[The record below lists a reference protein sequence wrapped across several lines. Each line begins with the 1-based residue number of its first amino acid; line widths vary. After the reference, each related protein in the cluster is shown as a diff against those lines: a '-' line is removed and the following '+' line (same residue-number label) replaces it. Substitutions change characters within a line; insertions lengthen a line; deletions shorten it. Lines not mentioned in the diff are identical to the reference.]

1 MGVATQRMY
10 FMVKISRYFLIT
22 FSLII
27 TIYSAGGQSPVFP
40 HGFAPWE
47 LSEDMDFTG
56 NRIITGFTTPPQ
68 SSVRA
73 SAEWEEIDALMVTWT
88 DYIST
93 VREIV
98 RYARKECK
106 VYIVCSDSIS
116 VKDNLVSNA
125 ISLENIFYLQEDYNS
140 IWCRDYGQWNVYQN
154 NADSLF
160 LIDWIYNRSF
170 RPLDDIIP
178 GVIAEFT
185 SLPIYQ
191 TVLPPYD
198 FVATG
203 GNFMTDGWGTGFSS
217 NLILDENDG
226 TGLSLEAKTVEEIDT
241 IVKRFM
247 GIDRYIKMET
257 LPYDEIHHIDMHL
270 KLLDEETLLV
280 GEYPTGIADG
290 PQIEA
295 NLNYILDNYT
305 SIFGTPY
312 KVVRIPMPPDGSN
325 GYPDAGGA
333 YRTYTNCVFVNKTV
347 LVPVYEETFDT
358 TGLRILKEN
367 LPGYNVVGI
376 NCNSIINAL
385 GAIHCIT
392 KEVATSTPLVITHQP
407 LHDTDNI
414 IDDYAVNAWVIYNSN
429 IGVNYSDIYYT
440 TDTLLPWNFSN
451 MVLTDA
457 ATNTWTG
464 YIPAQSEGTTVY
476 YYIQAMSNDG
486 KEQVRPITAPSG
498 YWKFK
503 VGAPIVAVETLIVNE
518 EIKIYPNPVSDAI
531 HIEFTTPLNDQTKI
545 SICNLRGE
553 KVFDKMISQTE
564 SILSVK
570 NIPSG
575 TYILKINDDHSA
587 TSFKIIKL

>member
-1 MGVATQRMY
+1 
-10 FMVKISRYFLIT
+10 MVKISRYFLIT

-347 LVPVYEETFDT
+347 LVPVYEDLPAPDIARHRAADRSDRARRVLDDRRLSVGRQDRLQKPVGQDRAARGASRSEPVAA
-358 TGLRILKEN
+358 RHA
-367 LPGYNVVGI
+367 LPGAERCAGQRQQFRHPSAERRCNCDDRRQRRAVQHRPDAHRARGQPTLAGSAHPGRPVV
-376 NCNSIINAL
+376 
-385 GAIHCIT
+385 
-392 KEVATSTPLVITHQP
+392 
-407 LHDTDNI
+407 
-414 IDDYAVNAWVIYNSN
+414 
-429 IGVNYSDIYYT
+429 
-440 TDTLLPWNFSN
+440 
-451 MVLTDA
+451 A
-457 ATNTWTG
+457 ATALVLAG
-464 YIPAQSEGTTVY
+464 ARLCPGHRQPRGRGHGDRLGREPRQDPARHRAPHRRPHPRLAVRQRRARPLPPSRRTQRQRQRHLHQSP
-476 YYIQAMSNDG
+476 
-486 KEQVRPITAPSG
+486 RP
-498 YWKFK
+498 
-503 VGAPIVAVETLIVNE
+503 E
-518 EIKIYPNPVSDAI
+518 
-531 HIEFTTPLNDQTKI
+531 
-545 SICNLRGE
+545 
-553 KVFDKMISQTE
+553 
-564 SILSVK
+564 
-570 NIPSG
+570 
-575 TYILKINDDHSA
+575 
-587 TSFKIIKL
+587 